1 MRSEP
6 SRFYYKRNRLKQ
18 LRAFC
23 HAAQANSISRA
34 AERLSLSQPTISL
47 RVRALEDE
55 LGATLFERKGPRIS
69 LTPEGEVLYQLA
81 VPLVEGIDNLS
92 DAFAERLGHVAT
104 GELNIAAGES
114 TILYILPRFMKR
126 FAAQYPGIRV
136 RLHNVTGR
144 DGLAQIRA
152 DEVDFAVGSML
163 DLPADIEYRPT
174 FSYDTLLITAKS
186 HPLAT
191 QEQPSLR
198 AIGRYGLILPPR
210 HLSTWHVVDLVFQ
223 QHNVPF
229 KVTLEAGGW
238 EVIKR
243 YVELDL
249 GISIVSGI
257 CITGHEQLA
266 VKPLNRYFPKR
277 TYGVVLRRGKFLSP
291 AAKRFIRMM
300 DPSSFSSRDHGA
312 APWEGPS
319 GTAAGA
325 APVATRSGDS

>member
-1 MRSEP
+1 MAPEP
-6 SRFYYKRNRLKQ
+6 SRFYYKQSRLKQ

-47 RVRALEDE
+47 QVRALEDE
-55 LGATLFERKGPRIS
+55 LAVTLFERKGPRIS

-81 VPLVEGIDNLS
+81 VPLVEGMDNLEN
-92 DAFAERLGHVAT
+92 AFAERLGQVAT

-126 FAAQYPGIRV
+126 FASQYPGIRV

-174 FSYDTLLITAKS
+174 FSYDTVLITAKS
-186 HPLAT
+186 HPLAN
-191 QEQPSLR
+191 QERLGLR

-249 GISIVSGI
+249 GISIVSGL
-257 CITGHEQLA
+257 CITGREQLA
-266 VKPLNRYFPKR
+266 VKPLGAYFPKR

-300 DPSSFSSRDHGA
+300 EPSSLPNRDHETPRSDGQ
-312 APWEGPS
+312 
-319 GTAAGA
+319 
-325 APVATRSGDS
+325 APVESGGTSAA

>member
-1 MRSEP
+1 MSSGP
-6 SRFYYKRNRLKQ
+6 SRFYYKQNRLKQ

-23 HAAQANSISRA
+23 HAAQASSITRA

-47 RVRALEDE
+47 QVRALEDE
-55 LGATLFERKGPRIS
+55 LGVTLFERKGPRIS
-69 LTPEGEVLYQLA
+69 PTPEGEVLYQLA
-81 VPLVEGIDNLS
+81 VPLVEGIDNLG
-92 DAFAERLGHVAT
+92 DAFAERLGHVAS

-126 FAAQYPGIRV
+126 FTSQYPGIRV

-191 QEQPSLR
+191 EEQPGLR

-249 GISIVSGI
+249 GISIVSGL
-257 CITGHEQLA
+257 CITGHEELA
-266 VKPLNRYFPKR
+266 VKPLSRYFPKR

-300 DPSSFSSRDHGA
+300 EPFSFPGRDYGP
-312 APWEGPS
+312 APWEGQS
-319 GTAAGA
+319 GSETGAERAARRA
-325 APVATRSGDS
+325 GDS

>member
-6 SRFYYKRNRLKQ
+6 SRFYYKQNRLKQ

-47 RVRALEDE
+47 QVRALEDE
-55 LGATLFERKGPRIS
+55 LGVTLFERKGPRIS
-69 LTPEGEVLYQLA
+69 LTPEGEALYQLA
-81 VPLVEGIDNLS
+81 VPLVEGIDNLG

-144 DGLAQIRA
+144 DGLAQIRV

-243 YVELDL
+243 YVALDL

-257 CITGHEQLA
+257 CITGGELLA
-266 VKPLNRYFPKR
+266 VKPLSRYFPKR

-300 DPSSFSSRDHGA
+300 EPSSLPSREYGRAQGQEPVGA
-312 APWEGPS
+312 ESRTTRP
-319 GTAAGA
+319 
-325 APVATRSGDS
+325 ATRPGDS

>member
-1 MRSEP
+1 MSSEP
-6 SRFYYKRNRLKQ
+6 SRFYYKQSRLKQ

-34 AERLSLSQPTISL
+34 AERLSLSQPTVSL
-47 RVRALEDE
+47 QVRALEDE
-55 LGATLFERKGPRIS
+55 LAVTLFERRGPRIS

-92 DAFAERLGHVAT
+92 NAFAERLGQVAS

-126 FAAQYPGIRV
+126 FSAQYPGIRV

-163 DLPADIEYRPT
+163 DLPADIEYRPA
-174 FSYDTLLITAKS
+174 FSFDTVLITAKS
-186 HPLAT
+186 HPLAS

-223 QHNVPF
+223 QHGVPF
-229 KVTLEAGGW
+229 QVTLEAGGW

-243 YVELDL
+243 YVELNL
-249 GISIVSGI
+249 GISIVSGL
-257 CITGHEQLA
+257 CITGRENLA
-266 VKPLNRYFPKR
+266 VRPLGRYFPKR

-300 DPSSFSSRDHGA
+300 EPASFPKSAGEAPPGNGGA
-312 APWEGPS
+312 AFGPEKS
-319 GTAAGA
+319 GAFARA
-325 APVATRSGDS
+325 GDS